1 VGIPKTKRKEKVN
14 MGIFRKTNTTQTLS
28 EFLDSYGIKQKW
40 LSQKM
45 GVSESL
51 LSLLINNKRT
61 WQFNQIEDCANALG
75 VRRKEVL
82 RMVDAN

>member
-1 VGIPKTKRKEKVN
+1 MIAIIKKEKEN
-14 MGIFRKTNTTQTLS
+14 MGLFNRKASTPETLS

>member
-1 VGIPKTKRKEKVN
+1 MGLFNRKNKHHE
-14 MGIFRKTNTTQTLS
+14 TLS

-40 LSQKM
+40 LSEKM

-61 WQFNQIEDCANALG
+61 WQFQQIEDCANALG
-75 VRRKEVL
+75 IRRKEVL
-82 RMVDAN
+82 MMVETDAD